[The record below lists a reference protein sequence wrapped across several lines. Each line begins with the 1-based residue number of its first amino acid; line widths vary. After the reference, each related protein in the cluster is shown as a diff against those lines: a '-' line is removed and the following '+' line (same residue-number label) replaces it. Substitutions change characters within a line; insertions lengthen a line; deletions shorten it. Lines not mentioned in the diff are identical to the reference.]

1 LSFKKKSNKF
11 RTEASTE
18 KDVEVTKEASA

>member
-18 KDVEVTKEASA
+18 KAVEVTKEASA

>member
-1 LSFKKKSNKF
+1 LSFKKKSNKL

-18 KDVEVTKEASA
+18 KAVEVTKEASA